1 MLLAIQW
8 KYKRMQW
15 STTPNYLAYCGQES
29 VDKVK
34 AIQKNQKTAESRNPP
49 LSQKRLQIK
58 INYSSVPYPPVAPIC
73 FVCQVKDVLFY
84 FSVKGFYGQV
94 SISDTEKCS
103 TRGSQGWYCSLLR
116 LKNGEH
122 MFPIT
127 FFSAPS
133 SCFFFFKYSFPWINC
148 KLCFL
153 KFPTIDC

>member
-94 SISDTEKCS
+94 SISDTVREMQYPRITGLVLLPAKAEKWW
-103 TRGSQGWYCSLLR
+103 THVPHY
-116 LKNGEH
+116 
-122 MFPIT
+122 I
-127 FFSAPS
+127 
-133 SCFFFFKYSFPWINC
+133 
-148 KLCFL
+148 FL
-153 KFPTIDC
+153 SPL